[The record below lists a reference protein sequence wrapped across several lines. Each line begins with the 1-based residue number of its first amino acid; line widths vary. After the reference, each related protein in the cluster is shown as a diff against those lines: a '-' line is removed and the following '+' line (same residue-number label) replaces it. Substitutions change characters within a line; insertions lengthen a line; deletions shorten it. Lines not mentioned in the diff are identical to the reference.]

1 MPPILC
7 RLIAALLALFL
18 GHASGALASN
28 APLAL
33 EIYRADAKGFHVAST
48 LVLGQQDAVL
58 IDAQF
63 TRADAHRVVANILAS
78 GKRLTHIYISQGDPD
93 YYFGL
98 EVLHQAFPQ
107 AQIIASQ
114 ATVEHIRASLP
125 EKMKVWGPVLG
136 ANGPVAPIVPTALA
150 DKGFELEGQRLEVVG
165 LDGPSPLYSF
175 VWIPSIQAVVG
186 GVRVFGNMHLWM
198 TDSASPAERQCWLND
213 LQRIEALAP
222 RTVVPGHASPG
233 QPTDLDAVRFSK
245 AYLRAYGQALPRA
258 RNAADLIA
266 AMKKRYPKAI
276 GDDVLALGA
285 KVNKGEMPWVPATA
299 CR

>member
-1 MPPILC
+1 MPSFLS
-7 RLIAALLALFL
+7 RMIAVLVTLLL
-18 GHASGALASN
+18 GHASTALAGA
-28 APLAL
+28 APLS
-33 EIYRADAKGFHVAST
+33 IQVYRADAKGFHVAST
-48 LVLGQQDAVL
+48 LVMGQQDAVL

-78 GKRLTHIYISQGDPD
+78 GKKLTHIYISQGDPD

-98 EVLHQAFPQ
+98 EVVHEAFPQ

-114 ATVEHIRASLP
+114 ATIEHIRSSLP
-125 EKMKVWGPVLG
+125 EKMKVWGPLLG
-136 ANGPVAPIVPTALA
+136 ANGPVEPIVPTALA
-150 DKGFELEGQRLEVVG
+150 GTGFELEGQRLEIVG
-165 LDGPSPLYSF
+165 LDGPSPLYTF
-175 VWIPSIQAVVG
+175 VWIPSIRAVVG

-198 TDSASPAERQCWLND
+198 TDSAAPAERQCWMND

-222 RTVVPGHASPG
+222 RTVVPGHSSPG
-233 QPTDLDAVRFSK
+233 HPTDLSAVRFSK
-245 AYLRAYGQALPRA
+245 AYLGAYGDALPKA
-258 RNAADLIA
+258 RNPAELIA

-285 KVNKGEMPWVPATA
+285 KVNKGEMPWVPAAA